1 MGAIKSPLWY
11 SYPRETILYM
21 WKQAAGL
28 RSNFVPRAFSLKKWE
43 GRENALGTKLVWK
56 DLEKREVL
64 ALSNPLS
71 PLSHV
76 CALVGKTWSVE
87 VVAPVQQVCARTV

>member
-1 MGAIKSPLWY
+1 M
-11 SYPRETILYM
+11 ETSSGVA
-21 WKQAAGL
+21 KQL
-28 RSNFVPRAFSLKKWE
+28 RSLKKWE
-43 GRENALGTKLVWK
+43 GRENALGTKLVGK

-87 VVAPVQQVCARTV
+87 VVHVAPV

>member
-1 MGAIKSPLWY
+1 M
-11 SYPRETILYM
+11 
-21 WKQAAGL
+21 
-28 RSNFVPRAFSLKKWE
+28 RSNFVPRAFSLKKWGAGE
-43 GRENALGTKLVWK
+43 GGENALGTKLVGK
-56 DLEKREVL
+56 DLENREVL

-87 VVAPVQQVCARTV
+87 VVHVAPVQQVCARTV

>member
-1 MGAIKSPLWY
+1 M
-11 SYPRETILYM
+11 ETS
-21 WKQAAGL
+21 GG
-28 RSNFVPRAFSLKKWE
+28 VFSLKKW
-43 GRENALGTKLVWK
+43 GGGGGENALGTKLVGK
-56 DLEKREVL
+56 DLENRDVL

-87 VVAPVQQVCARTV
+87 VVHVAPVQQVCARTV

>member
-1 MGAIKSPLWY
+1 M
-11 SYPRETILYM
+11 ETSSGVA
-21 WKQAAGL
+21 KQL
-28 RSNFVPRAFSLKKWE
+28 RSRAFSLKKWD
-43 GRENALGTKLVWK
+43 GRKNALGTKLVGK
-56 DLEKREVL
+56 DLEKRKVF

-87 VVAPVQQVCARTV
+87 VVAPVQQVCTRTV